1 MSNYTTGELARLCG
15 VSVRT
20 VQYYDTRGVLSPTE
34 LSEGGRRIYTDEDLK
49 KMRSVCF
56 LRELGIPLGRIAD
69 IMREEN
75 AEEVIGAILSEQK
88 KRLVSE
94 MEEIQSRLDML
105 EGAERLLS
113 SAECVSVE
121 SIADVAHIM
130 ENKQKLKKVHK
141 TMLLTG
147 IPLSVY
153 QIVSIVLW
161 ITHGFWW
168 LFAIWGAIAVP
179 YGIVISL
186 YYFRRVSYVCPS
198 CHEVFV
204 PKFKEAFF
212 AAHTPYTRKLT
223 CPRCGHRGYC
233 VETYRAER

>member
-113 SAECVSVE
+113 SAECVSV
-121 SIADVAHIM
+121 
-130 ENKQKLKKVHK
+130 
-141 TMLLTG
+141 
-147 IPLSVY
+147 
-153 QIVSIVLW
+153 
-161 ITHGFWW
+161 
-168 LFAIWGAIAVP
+168 
-179 YGIVISL
+179 
-186 YYFRRVSYVCPS
+186 
-198 CHEVFV
+198 
-204 PKFKEAFF
+204 
-212 AAHTPYTRKLT
+212 
-223 CPRCGHRGYC
+223 
-233 VETYRAER
+233 

>member
-130 ENKQKLKKVHK
+130 ENKKKLQKVHK

-161 ITHGFWW
+161 ITHGFGW

-223 CPRCGHRGYC
+223 CPKCGHRGYC